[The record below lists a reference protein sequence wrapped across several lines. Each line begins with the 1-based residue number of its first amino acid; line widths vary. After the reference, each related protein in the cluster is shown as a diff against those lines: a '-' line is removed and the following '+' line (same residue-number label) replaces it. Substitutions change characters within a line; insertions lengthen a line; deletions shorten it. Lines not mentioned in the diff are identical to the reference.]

1 MKDWQIEIITREL
14 VGVPPLTNPP
24 LEDERDISNED
35 LQIANLDKIFRD
47 SWDDGEYEDI
57 E

>member
-1 MKDWQIEIITREL
+1 MKK
-14 VGVPPLTNPP
+14 P
-24 LEDERDISNED
+24 LEDDDISNED